1 MKKDAQ
7 KFIVRFYEANDP
19 LHLAAKKAAEDNHIS
34 LNSFILQ
41 AIEEKLGRGKAMDKV
56 IEAAQEA
63 LRLQSLSVLYIEKP

>member
-19 LHLAAKKAAEDNHIS
+19 LHLAAKKAAEDNHIP

-63 LRLQSLSVLYIEKP
+63 LRLQSISVLRIEKP

>member
-41 AIEEKLGRGKAMDKV
+41 AIEEKLGRGKAMDRV
-56 IEAAQEA
+56 IKAAE
-63 LRLQSLSVLYIEKP
+63 RMIKIETA